1 MSSSN
6 MVAVLW
12 GSDLGKGIID
22 GAAVPCCSWCFEGIL
37 KPFHHDFRSR
47 LLGGE
52 TAEWIGAAT
61 GVLGVFG
68 TFARCCCCCC
78 DAGWDGGV
86 GAADVMVA
94 TARRWAAERAPRVAV
109 CCVSASPGSRVQD
122 RIGSC
127 MDGCESE
134 MERQQGRGT
143 WGSPERYARGCA
155 GCRWW
160 WWEGIV
166 VLRRDAVYQAGA
178 RFSATGAGSGRSRS
192 GVLKADAWDVCGQ
205 RLKNSRAHS
214 AESMGVV
221 GAGPAEFRRLFSDET
236 TTCLAVA
243 GWLSQVK

>member
-37 KPFHHDFRSR
+37 KPFHHDLRSR

-61 GVLGVFG
+61 GVLGGFEA
-68 TFARCCCCCC
+68 FARCCCC

-86 GAADVMVA
+86 GAADVMIA
-94 TARRWAAERAPRVAV
+94 TARWRGGRDGTAL
-109 CCVSASPGSRVQD
+109 GSVLLFRRRQVQGF
-122 RIGSC
+122 RIGSGAAW
-127 MDGCESE
+127 MDAEVRWSVS
-134 MERQQGRGT
+134 RG
-143 WGSPERYARGCA
+143 EARGDPLGDMPEDMRWVRA
-155 GCRWW
+155 VVVGGDCRSAT
-160 WWEGIV
+160 
-166 VLRRDAVYQAGA
+166 RCSASQAGA
-178 RFSATGAGSGRSRS
+178 RFSATGAGSGRPRG
-192 GVLKADAWDVCGQ
+192 GVLESRCLGCLWVAAQ
-205 RLKNSRAHS
+205 ELKSTLGRVD
-214 AESMGVV
+214 GVV
-221 GAGPAEFRRLFSDET
+221 GAGPAEFGRLFSDET

>member
-143 WGSPERYARGCA
+143 WGSPERYARDYA
-155 GCRWW
+155 
-160 WWEGIV
+160 
-166 VLRRDAVYQAGA
+166 L
-178 RFSATGAGSGRSRS
+178 GAGGGGGRGLSFCDAMQCTRPGPVSR
-192 GVLKADAWDVCGQ
+192 LQA
-205 RLKNSRAHS
+205 RA
-214 AESMGVV
+214 
-221 GAGPAEFRRLFSDET
+221 
-236 TTCLAVA
+236 AVDRA
-243 GWLSQVK
+243 VEC